1 MAGITNI
8 APAAGARHTDVK
20 VGGQQP
26 DCKDKQMNN
35 GRRYFGT
42 DGVRGRVGTL
52 PITPDFVMKLGWAA
66 GRVLGKNRQ
75 HARVLIGKDTR
86 ISGYMFESA
95 LEAGL
100 SAAGVDVHLLGPMPT
115 PGIAYLTRTFH
126 ADAGIVISASHNPY
140 YDNGI
145 KFFAGDG
152 SKLPDAVELAIEQE
166 MEKPMQIVESS
177 RLGKA
182 YRVDDAAGRYIE
194 FCKRTIPYNTQFDG
208 LKIVVDCAHGAT
220 YHIAPAVL
228 EELGAEVICIGA
240 DPDGLNINDHV
251 GATAPAALQRLV
263 VEQKADAGIAL
274 DGDGDRLIMVDHVGE
289 IVDGDELLYII
300 ARERCARGV
309 RDGAVVGTQMSN
321 LGLEHAI
328 RALGVEFKRAN
339 VGDRYIMEMLK
350 EGGWNLGGET
360 SGHIICLDL
369 TTTGDGIISAL
380 TVLEAM
386 VRTQAKLNV
395 LKQGMSKYPQM
406 LVNVKLRK
414 NGGDVLAQPSVVDAV
429 KAAELELGANGRIL
443 LRPSGTE
450 PLVRVMVEGREAA
463 QVSTLANRIA
473 GVVEQSLAVD

>member
-1 MAGITNI
+1 MRST
-8 APAAGARHTDVK
+8 
-20 VGGQQP
+20 
-26 DCKDKQMNN
+26 
-35 GRRYFGT
+35 
-42 DGVRGRVGTL
+42 
-52 PITPDFVMKLGWAA
+52 
-66 GRVLGKNRQ
+66 
-75 HARVLIGKDTR
+75 
-86 ISGYMFESA
+86 
-95 LEAGL
+95 
-100 SAAGVDVHLLGPMPT
+100 
-115 PGIAYLTRTFH
+115 
-126 ADAGIVISASHNPY
+126 
-140 YDNGI
+140 
-145 KFFAGDG
+145 
-152 SKLPDAVELAIEQE
+152 
-166 MEKPMQIVESS
+166 
-177 RLGKA
+177 
-182 YRVDDAAGRYIE
+182 
-194 FCKRTIPYNTQFDG
+194 
-208 LKIVVDCAHGAT
+208 
-220 YHIAPAVL
+220 
-228 EELGAEVICIGA
+228 
-240 DPDGLNINDHV
+240 
-251 GATAPAALQRLV
+251 
-263 VEQKADAGIAL
+263 
-274 DGDGDRLIMVDHVGE
+274 VDHVGE

-429 KAAELELGANGRIL
+429 KAAESELGANGRIL